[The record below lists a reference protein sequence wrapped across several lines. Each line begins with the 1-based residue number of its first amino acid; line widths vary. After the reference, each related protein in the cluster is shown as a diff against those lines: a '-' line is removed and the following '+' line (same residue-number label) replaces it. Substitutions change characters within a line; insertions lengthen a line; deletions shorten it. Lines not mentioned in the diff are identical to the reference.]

1 MKMNRNISSELAQQL
16 QTNLDSAVESA
27 GIAGTTVAVINS
39 EGTWF
44 GASGVSNLETEKPL
58 NPDELFKIG
67 SISKTFTSATI
78 LKLVEEEKLN
88 LQDTLDK
95 WLPDSIVDNVPNA
108 KDINIE
114 QLLNHTSGIANY
126 TNQKWFADELAF
138 QNGADVDWSREAI
151 INNYVAGE
159 NPDFAPG
166 ESFNYSNTNYLLL
179 GMLIEAAT
187 SNSYQDEVNRLILEP
202 LGLENTYF
210 VGDKIPEDRFVNGYA
225 DLIGEDGSFGSD
237 GILEETKNSFSSLA
251 FTLADGAIISNT
263 KDVSRFSN
271 ALFGGELL
279 TPESLNHMLSW
290 SNIDERE
297 VEVGDDY
304 GLGIY
309 EELTPW
315 GEIWG
320 HDGGTFGYVSK
331 MQYFP
336 EKDTTIVI
344 LTNQASDSL
353 PSAIDSIFSAVNNTL
368 FGEPNSNITTE
379 EWLDSLS
386 NNFVNDLIDV
396 VNGIDSKADLIALIN
411 DKNKLA
417 KLGDDDIDGE
427 KFFQLFTNPDYADDS
442 TKLQKFLKFGGIV
455 PEESDVI
462 VGNEA
467 DNTLAGEER
476 NDTIAGGLGNDL
488 IFGQGGDD
496 VLRGDLNNSSGGGS
510 VGGDDTIYGGMGNDR
525 IGGKAGNDLIFG
537 EAGKDRLWGDAG
549 DDTLIGGLGN
559 DSLNGG
565 AGKDV
570 FVLKLNEGTDK
581 VFDFKVD
588 DDLID
593 ITNLGV
599 GLEDID
605 ITQEGKDAVI
615 TLDGADIAILQDVN
629 ADSLS
634 EDNFVS
640 DDSSGL
646 SFPEPTGE
654 YSVGTA
660 DYYFQDL
667 EREEIYTED
676 PDDNRELTVKVWY
689 PTEISEGETAPYLSE
704 ELSRELASGFGL
716 SEEELIELNKQIS
729 TNSIINA
736 PVADTESDYPVL
748 LFSHGF
754 GTPSEFTTTNGEEL
768 ASQGYVVVS
777 MNHTYDAPLTVFPDG
792 RIVGQSPVFNVQN
805 EAEFLEAARQS
816 VGVRAEDAQ
825 FVLDELEDI
834 NAGEGLLSGKLDL
847 DNVGFL
853 GYSLGGATAAETLLQ
868 DDRFKAGIN
877 LDGSLLINRVDESLS
892 QPFMF
897 MNSDVFG
904 VGTPTDPLSKELQ
917 EIRESFIKN
926 MQNDGYQLTI
936 DDTNHQSFSDIPI
949 FLNQLKDSGVDL
961 GDLENFIAPIDPER
975 ATTIINDYTVAF
987 FDKYLN
993 NEDSPLLVADNSTY
1007 PEVTFELLETG
1018 GSINQEPIFGTVDND
1033 VIEVEDSNK
1042 IIFAG
1047 KGNDLIDAS
1056 NSSEGDNRIYGGE
1069 GDDILILGK
1078 DSRVFGEAG
1087 NDRFFATSG
1096 GNNIVTGGEGADQ
1109 FWVAVAET
1117 PDAANAITDFTIGE
1131 DVIGIAGL
1139 GIGFED
1145 ISITQQNDNTL
1156 IAVDGMGLGILQG
1169 IDANVLSVENFVIV

>member
-1 MKMNRNISSELAQQL
+1 M
-16 QTNLDSAVESA
+16 
-27 GIAGTTVAVINS
+27 
-39 EGTWF
+39 
-44 GASGVSNLETEKPL
+44 
-58 NPDELFKIG
+58 
-67 SISKTFTSATI
+67 
-78 LKLVEEEKLN
+78 
-88 LQDTLDK
+88 
-95 WLPDSIVDNVPNA
+95 
-108 KDINIE
+108 E
-114 QLLNHTSGIANY
+114 QLLNNTSGIANY
-126 TNQKWFADELAF
+126 TNQKWLADELAF
-138 QNGADVDWSREAI
+138 QNGAEIDWSREAI

-179 GMLIEAAT
+179 GMVIEAAT
-187 SNSYQDEVNRLILEP
+187 GNSYQDEVNRLILEP
-202 LGLENTYF
+202 LELENTYF
-210 VGDKIPEDRFVNGYA
+210 VGDEIPEDKFVNGYA

-237 GILEETKNSFSSLA
+237 GVIEQTKNSFSSLA
-251 FTLADGAIISNT
+251 STLADGGIVSNT

-290 SNIDERE
+290 SNIDESE
-297 VEVGDDY
+297 VEVGDEY

-309 EELTPW
+309 EEQTPW
-315 GEIWG
+315 GEMWG
-320 HDGGTFGYVSK
+320 HDGGTFGYFSK
-331 MQYFP
+331 MRYFP
-336 EKDTTIVI
+336 ENDTTVVI
-344 LTNQASDSL
+344 LTNQSSDSL

-368 FGEPNSNITTE
+368 FGEPNNNISTE
-379 EWLDSLS
+379 EWIDSFNS
-386 NNFVNDLIDV
+386 NFVNGLIDV
-396 VNGIDSKADLIALIN
+396 VDVINNKADLIGLLE
-411 DKNKLA
+411 DESKLA
-417 KLGDDDIDGE
+417 ELDDDSIDQVKLLQLISDPDNAGDWK
-427 KFFQLFTNPDYADDS
+427 KF
-442 TKLQKFLKFGGIV
+442 QKFLKFGEIV

-462 VGNEA
+462 VGDEA
-467 DNTLAGEER
+467 DNTLGGEER

-537 EAGKDRLWGDAG
+537 EAGNDRLWGDAG
-549 DDTLIGGLGN
+549 DDTLRGGLGN

-565 AGKDV
+565 VGKDV
-570 FVLKLNEGTDK
+570 FVLKLDQGTDK
-581 VFDFKVD
+581 IFDFKVD

-599 GLEDID
+599 NLEDIN
-605 ITQEGKDAVI
+605 ITQQDKDAVI
-615 TLDGADIAILQDVN
+615 TIDGVDIAILQDVT

-634 EDNFVS
+634 EDNFVN

-689 PTEISEGETAPYLSE
+689 PTEISEGKTAPYLSE
-704 ELSRELASGFGL
+704 ELSRELAPGFGL
-716 SEEELIELNKQIS
+716 SEEELIELNEQIS

-736 PVADTESDYPVL
+736 PIADAESDYPIL
-748 LFSHGF
+748 FFSHGF
-754 GTPSEFTTTNGEEL
+754 GTPSEFSTISAEEL

-777 MNHTYDAPLTVFPDG
+777 MNHTYDSPLTVFPDG

-805 EAEFLEAARQS
+805 EADFLKAARQS

-825 FVLDELEDI
+825 FVLDELEEI
-834 NAGEGLLSGKLDL
+834 NAGEGILSRKLDL
-847 DNVGFL
+847 DRVGFL

-868 DDRFKAGIN
+868 DKRFKAGIN

-897 MNSDVFG
+897 MNSDLFG
-904 VGTPTDPLSKELQ
+904 VGTPSDPLSKELN
-917 EIRESFIKN
+917 EIRESFIDN
-926 MQNDGYQLTI
+926 MQNDGYQLKI

-949 FLNQLKDSGVDL
+949 FLNQLKNAGVDL
-961 GDLENFIAPIDPER
+961 GDLENFIAPIEPER
-975 ATTIINDYTVAF
+975 AATIINDYTVAF

-993 NEDSPLLVADNSTY
+993 NEDSHLLVADNLTY
-1007 PEVTFELLETG
+1007 SEVTFELLETDV
-1018 GSINQEPIFGTVDND
+1018 STNQETVFGTVEND
-1033 VIEVEDSNK
+1033 VIEVENSNK

-1047 KGNDLIDAS
+1047 KGDDLIDAS
-1056 NSSEGDNRIYGGE
+1056 TSGKGDNRIYGGQ
-1069 GDDILILGK
+1069 GDDVLILGK

-1087 NDRFFATSG
+1087 NDGFFTTSG

-1109 FWVAVAET
+1109 FWIAVAET
-1117 PDAANAITDFTIGE
+1117 PDGTNTITDFTIGE

-1145 ISITQQNDNTL
+1145 ISITQQEDDSL
-1156 IAVDGMGLGILQG
+1156 IAVNGMSLGILQG
-1169 IDANVLSVENFVIV
+1169 IDANVLSVDNFAIV